1 MGTKVQKRGM
11 VMFVKVKCCSCR
23 VLMLITYHL
32 SIHMVSERFGR
43 DLYDLCVLRS
53 FEVYLFL
60 GIFIGDLAEIE
71 SQRVTARSE
80 SACVGGVCQR
90 ERNNYRSVHSI
101 CMYLSFIDH
110 FLY

>member
-1 MGTKVQKRGM
+1 
-11 VMFVKVKCCSCR
+11 
-23 VLMLITYHL
+23 
-32 SIHMVSERFGR
+32 MVSGRFGR

-80 SACVGGVCQR
+80 SACVGANVKEIATDPYIVFACIW
-90 ERNNYRSVHSI
+90 VFFTI
-101 CMYLSFIDH
+101 FCISFGTA
-110 FLY
+110 